1 MPEEQAD
8 AAEEH
13 FLLKGS
19 LAQASVT
26 GNAAAKKQSLG
37 KGRNMHLRGIS
48 YLRWLKRKIHRRL
61 ICRAVETS

>member
-26 GNAAAKKQSLG
+26 GNTAAKKQSHSE
-37 KGRNMHLRGIS
+37 KVEIC
-48 YLRWLKRKIHRRL
+48 ICAAFL
-61 ICRAVETS
+61 ICDG